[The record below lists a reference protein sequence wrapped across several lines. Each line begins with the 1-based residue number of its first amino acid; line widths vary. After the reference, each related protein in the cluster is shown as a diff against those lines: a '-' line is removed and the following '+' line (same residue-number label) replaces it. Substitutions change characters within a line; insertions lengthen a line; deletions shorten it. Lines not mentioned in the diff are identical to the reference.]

1 MTFHTT
7 NRQIIISGYHAIAHL
22 YHNNYGPASRNATA
36 NRRQPTP
43 RSTAPEGS
51 LQPNDSQA
59 VSETAEI
66 FDQNKLFW
74 SPVWYLLHCNLVLI
88 RDQNKLFWSMA
99 AKRLSTAKPKRGTG
113 RIQIMLFAASCAAA
127 ANKKKGRRKFG
138 YSAASPYFCGRKL

>member
-1 MTFHTT
+1 LTFHTT
-7 NRQIIISGYHAIAHL
+7 NRQIIISGCHAIAHL
-22 YHNNYGPASRNATA
+22 CHNNYGPASRNATA
-36 NRRQPTP
+36 NRRQP
-43 RSTAPEGS
+43 RSRRTTAEGS
-51 LQPNDSQA
+51 LQPDDSQA

-66 FDQNKLFW
+66 FDQNNLFW

-113 RIQIMLFAASCAAA
+113 HTPIMLFAASCAGT
-127 ANKKKGRRKFG
+127 ANKKKGGRKFG

>member
-7 NRQIIISGYHAIAHL
+7 NRQIIISGYQVIAHL
-22 YHNNYGPASRNATA
+22 CHNNYGPASRNADA
-36 NRRQPTP
+36 NRRQPMP
-43 RSTAPEGS
+43 RRTAAECS

-66 FDQNKLFW
+66 FDQNNLFW

-99 AKRLSTAKPKRGTG
+99 AKRLSTAKPKRQAVSSQT
-113 RIQIMLFAASCAAA
+113 MLFAASCAAA
-127 ANKKKGRRKFG
+127 ENKKKGSRKFG

>member
-7 NRQIIISGYHAIAHL
+7 NRQIIISGCLVIAYL
-22 YHNNYGPASRNATA
+22 YHNNYSPASRHATA
-36 NRRQPTP
+36 NRRQPMP
-43 RSTAPEGS
+43 RRTAAEGS
-51 LQPNDSQA
+51 LQHDDSQA

-66 FDQNKLFW
+66 FDQNNLFW

-127 ANKKKGRRKFG
+127 ENKKKGSRKFG

>member
-7 NRQIIISGYHAIAHL
+7 NRQIIISGYQVIAHL
-22 YHNNYGPASRNATA
+22 CHSNYGPASRNADA
-36 NRRQPTP
+36 NRRQPMP
-43 RSTAPEGS
+43 RRTAAECS

-66 FDQNKLFW
+66 FDQNNLFW

-113 RIQIMLFAASCAAA
+113 RTQIMLFAASCAAA
-127 ANKKKGRRKFG
+127 ENKKKGGRKFG
-138 YSAASPYFCGRKL
+138 YSAGSPYFCGRKL